1 VSRRRIVL
9 TLIVALALLLGVT
22 APACA
27 QTVVATIP
35 VGIFPVGVAVNGK
48 ISRS

>member
-27 QTVVATIP
+27 QTVVANIP
-35 VGIFPVGVAVNGK
+35 VGNGPSGVAANVRTNR
-48 ISRS
+48 I